1 LFTGVASVQIKISA
15 RHGQLSEATREKI
28 NAKVAKLARYFERL
42 TAIEVTVNL
51 EHPEAAGVELL
62 VSAEHKHDFVAAD
75 RAENVLTAVESVVHK
90 VEQQI
95 RKYKERIQGH
105 RFASPGQLAAEAASP
120 PDTEGQ

>member
-1 LFTGVASVQIKISA
+1 MQIKISA
-15 RHGQLSEATREKI
+15 RHGQLSEASREKI
-28 NAKVAKLARYFERL
+28 SAKVSKLARYFERL

-51 EHPEAAGVELL
+51 EHAESPSVELL

-75 RAENVLTAVESVVHK
+75 RAENMLAAVEAALHK

-105 RFASPGQLAAEAASP
+105 RFLSPGELAAEAALP
-120 PDTEGQ
+120 PAEAEGQ

>member
-1 LFTGVASVQIKISA
+1 VQIKISA

-28 NAKVAKLARYFERL
+28 SAKVTKLGRYFERL

-51 EHPEAAGVELL
+51 EHPETPGVELL

-75 RAENVLTAVESVVHK
+75 RAENMLTAVESVVHK

-95 RKYKERIQGH
+95 RKYKERIQEH
-105 RFASPGQLAAEAASP
+105 RFTSPGQLAAEAASP
-120 PDTEGQ
+120 PGEAEAQ

>member
-1 LFTGVASVQIKISA
+1 MQIKISA

-28 NAKVAKLARYFERL
+28 SVKVAKLERYFERL

-51 EHPEAAGVELL
+51 EHADAPSVELL
-62 VSAEHKHDFVAAD
+62 VSAEHKHDFVATD
-75 RAENVLTAVESVVHK
+75 RSENMLTAVESVVHK

-105 RFASPGQLAAEAASP
+105 RFASPGELATETASRP
-120 PDTEGQ
+120 REPDERQDEGQ